1 MSPQLS
7 RSDLQ
12 LLLSEAHRAARRLV
26 RRVRLPRHQLEDV
39 RQDLLLD
46 LLERLP
52 AFDARRG
59 TLGAFA
65 GKILTHKAARLA
77 KSIWRERTRFG
88 VVPVSLDEAAS
99 SGCGEPRGRFLP
111 EDQGL
116 AAHLGQPTDAFARI
130 ERRLDLERALGALNG
145 GDLRL
150 CVELC
155 DATADRLAAVG
166 RAPRSSLYRSVKRIR
181 LELMTAGLAAA

>member
-1 MSPQLS
+1 MSLQLS

-26 RRVRLPRHQLEDV
+26 RRVRLPCHQLEDV

-77 KSIWRERTRFG
+77 KSAWREQTRFG
-88 VVPVSLDEAAS
+88 VVPVSLDEPAS
-99 SGCGEPRGRFLP
+99 CACGEPRGHLLP
-111 EDQGL
+111 EDHGL
-116 AAHLGQPTDAFARI
+116 AAHFGRSTDVFALV
-130 ERRLDLERALGALNG
+130 ERRLDLERALGVLNG

-150 CVELC
+150 CAELC
-155 DATADRLAAVG
+155 DATADRLAARG
-166 RAPRSSLYRSVKRIR
+166 RAPRSSLYRRVKRIR
-181 LELMTAGLAAA
+181 LELMAAGLATA

>member
-1 MSPQLS
+1 MSLQLS

-26 RRVRLPRHQLEDV
+26 RRIRLPWHQLEDL
-39 RQDLLLD
+39 RQDLLVD

-77 KSIWRERTRFG
+77 KGIRRERLFG
-88 VVPVSLDEAAS
+88 AVPISLDEPAAS
-99 SGCGEPRGRFLP
+99 SECGEPRGHLLP

-150 CVELC
+150 CAELC
-155 DATADRLAAVG
+155 DATTDCLAAQG
-166 RAPRSSLYRSVKRIR
+166 RAPRSSLYRRVKRIR
-181 LELMTAGLAAA
+181 LELMTAGLAVA

>member
-1 MSPQLS
+1 MALQLS
-7 RSDLQ
+7 RTDLQ
-12 LLLSEAHRAARRLV
+12 LLLREAHGAAHRLV
-26 RRVRLPRHQLEDV
+26 GRVRLPAHDVEDL

-77 KSIWRERTRFG
+77 KIICRERTWFG
-88 VVPVSLDEAAS
+88 VVPVSLEEPTS
-99 SGCGEPRGRFLP
+99 SRCGEPRGHLFS

-130 ERRLDLERALGALNG
+130 ERRLDLVRALGALDDD
-145 GDLRL
+145 DLRL
-150 CVELC
+150 CAELYH
-155 DATADRLAAVG
+155 ATADRLAARG
-166 RAPRSSLYRSVKRIR
+166 RAPRSSLYRRVKRIR
-181 LELMTAGLAAA
+181 LELMAAGLAAA

>member
-1 MSPQLS
+1 MSLQLS

-26 RRVRLPRHQLEDV
+26 NRIRLPWYQLEDI
-39 RQDLLLD
+39 RQDLLVD

-65 GKILTHKAARLA
+65 GKILTHKVARLA
-77 KSIWRERTRFG
+77 NMIRRERIAFG
-88 VVPVSLDEAAS
+88 ATPISLDEPAS
-99 SGCGEPRGRFLP
+99 SACGKSRGHFIP
-111 EDQGL
+111 EDRGL
-116 AAHLGQPTDAFARI
+116 AAHLGQPGDVFARI
-130 ERRLDLERALGALNG
+130 ERRLDIERALGALNG

-150 CVELC
+150 CAELYE
-155 DATADRLAAVG
+155 ATADRLAARG
-166 RAPRSSLYRSVKRIR
+166 RAPRSSLYRRVKRIR
-181 LELMTAGLAAA
+181 LELLAAGLAAA